1 MFTTRSRFITS
12 PGITGCLSIQQVP
25 ILPTFLEQLF
35 CTKVFCAKADH
46 KMLVKLTFYEQIVCF
61 KVFCSFSII
70 AISIIVLFGKKNISA
85 KVACKMLVKL
95 TPSVL
100 ATRVA
105 LWERRSDLASEVAEA
120 VTPSRLFTPTWS
132 VVVSSRWI
140 SSCKTKLKLNFWSG
154 NINLNAKMVMHCK
167 KWEKNPRDEYI

>member
-95 TPSVL
+95 TTGVNFINILL
-100 ATRVA
+100 ATFAPIFFGNKIQGQNVTRENLRKA
-105 LWERRSDLASEVAEA
+105 LLYEKFVRKMLM
-120 VTPSRLFTPTWS
+120 
-132 VVVSSRWI
+132 
-140 SSCKTKLKLNFWSG
+140 KLTTGVNFV
-154 NINLNAKMVMHCK
+154 NILRGDFLH
-167 KWEKNPRDEYI
+167 